1 MGVLKVEADGG
12 GEDVSDASPWAVPD
26 HLVIMVNGLVGRYV
40 CICTPSCLVLSLSL
54 SLSLSL
60 FYEFLFYLF
69 ILSDLIFRIIED
81 FECELMCSIG

>member
-54 SLSLSL
+54 SLSLLVFSMN
-60 FYEFLFYLF
+60 FCFIYLF
-69 ILSDLIFRIIED
+69 LVI
-81 FECELMCSIG
+81 

>member
-1 MGVLKVEADGG
+1 MYSLMFG
-12 GEDVSDASPWAVPD
+12 AV
-26 HLVIMVNGLVGRYV
+26 
-40 CICTPSCLVLSLSL
+40 SLSL